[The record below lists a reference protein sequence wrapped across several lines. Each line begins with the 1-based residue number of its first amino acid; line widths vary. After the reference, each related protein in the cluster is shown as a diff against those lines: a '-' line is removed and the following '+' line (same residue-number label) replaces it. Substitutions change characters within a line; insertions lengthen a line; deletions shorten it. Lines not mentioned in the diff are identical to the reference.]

1 MYESQFI
8 LYVRSVKKVE
18 ELVEIMLGHTLITH
32 QTGPDGAV
40 VNQIMLAEAK
50 DLIKET
56 YVAVLL
62 DRKIGGA
69 CLVVSPRGG
78 VDIEQLAE
86 TEPEAI
92 KKFPLIGKNVQ
103 NIFDE
108 ASRFLFPVES
118 ETVRLQAKDQLER
131 LFNLFNSVDATMV
144 EINPFGLTPQG
155 EVLCFDAKLEFDENA
170 SYRQREI
177 FKLSESSSEQ
187 DKSESLA
194 KEHGLN
200 YIKMDGNIGCLVNGA
215 GLAMATMDLISLK
228 GGQPA
233 NFLDVG
239 GGASTAQIKVALEI
253 LLKDPQVS
261 SILVN
266 IFGGIMRC
274 DIIADGILAA
284 TKQVDLDKPLIVR
297 LSGTNAEL
305 GMKILKQSGL
315 KMEVCL
321 DAEDA
326 AECAVKLSSESSALK
341 ESFA

>member
-1 MYESQFI
+1 M
-8 LYVRSVKKVE
+8 
-18 ELVEIMLGHTLITH
+18 MLGHTLITH
-32 QTGPDGAV
+32 QTGPDGV
-40 VNQIMLAEAK
+40 IVNQIMLAEAK

-86 TEPEAI
+86 SEPEAI
-92 KKFPLIGKNVQ
+92 RKFPLIGKDLES
-103 NIFDE
+103 IFDE
-108 ASRFLFPVES
+108 ASRFLFPTES

-170 SYRQREI
+170 SYRQGEI
-177 FKLSESSSEQ
+177 FKISEAESDESEV
-187 DKSESLA
+187 LA
-194 KEHGLN
+194 KGHGLN

-228 GGQPA
+228 GGKPA

-239 GGASTAQIKVALEI
+239 GGASTPQIKVALEI
-253 LLKDPQVS
+253 LLKDPQVT

-274 DIIADGILAA
+274 DIIAEGILAA
-284 TKQVDLDKPLIVR
+284 TNQINLDKPLIVR

-305 GMKILKQSGL
+305 GMKMLKESGL
-315 KMEVCL
+315 KMDVCL

-326 AECAVKLSSESSALK
+326 AECAVKLSAEASCQLLK
-341 ESFA
+341 MSYA

>member
-1 MYESQFI
+1 M
-8 LYVRSVKKVE
+8 
-18 ELVEIMLGHTLITH
+18 MLGHTLVTH

-40 VNQIMLAEAK
+40 VNQVMLAEAK

-86 TEPEAI
+86 SEPEAI
-92 KKFPLIGKNVQ
+92 KKFPLIGNDLKA
-103 NIFDE
+103 IFDE
-108 ASRFLFPVES
+108 AARFLFPVES
-118 ETVRLQAKDQLER
+118 ESVRLQARDQLEC

-170 SYRQREI
+170 SYRQKEI
-177 FKLSESSSEQ
+177 FKLSNESSNPE
-187 DKSESLA
+187 DALA

-239 GGASTAQIKVALEI
+239 GGASTSQIKVALEI
-253 LLKDPQVS
+253 LLRDPQVS

-274 DIIADGILAA
+274 DIIAEGILAA
-284 TKQVDLDKPLIVR
+284 TKQVTLDKPLIVR

-305 GMKILKQSGL
+305 GMKMLKESGL
-315 KMEVCL
+315 KM
-321 DAEDA
+321 
-326 AECAVKLSSESSALK
+326 
-341 ESFA
+341 

>member
-1 MYESQFI
+1 ME
-8 LYVRSVKKVE
+8 KVQ
-18 ELVEIMLGHTLITH
+18 ELVGMMLGHTLVTN
-32 QTGPDGAV
+32 QTGPDGSI
-40 VNQIMLAEAK
+40 VNQVMLAEAK

-86 TEPEAI
+86 SEPHLI
-92 KKFPLIGKNVQ
+92 RKFPLIGKDLSE
-103 NIFDE
+103 IFDE
-108 ASRFLFPVES
+108 ASRFLFPIEQ
-118 ETVRLQAKDQLER
+118 EFILLKAKDQLER
-131 LFNLFNSVDATMV
+131 LFNFFNSVDATMV

-170 SYRQREI
+170 SYRQSEI
-177 FKLSESSSEQ
+177 FKLSESLAEE
-187 DKSESLA
+187 DKSELLA

-200 YIKMDGNIGCLVNGA
+200 YIKMNGNIGWLVNGA

-228 GGQPA
+228 GGKPA

-239 GGASTAQIKVALEI
+239 GGASPAQIKIALEI

-274 DIIADGILAA
+274 EIIAQGILAA
-284 TKQVDLDKPLIVR
+284 TRQINLDKPLIVR

-305 GMKILKQSGL
+305 GMKMLKESGI

-326 AECAVKLSSESSALK
+326 ADCAVKFSSESAHLK
-341 ESFA
+341 STYA

>member
-1 MYESQFI
+1 M
-8 LYVRSVKKVE
+8 
-18 ELVEIMLGHTLITH
+18 MLGHTLVTH
-32 QTGPDGAV
+32 QTGPDGSV
-40 VNQIMLAEAK
+40 VNQVMLAEAK

-62 DRKIGGA
+62 DRKIGGT

-86 TEPEAI
+86 SEPEAI
-92 KKFPLIGKNVQ
+92 KKFPLIGNDLKT
-103 NIFDE
+103 IFDE
-108 ASRFLFPVES
+108 AARFLFPVES
-118 ETVRLQAKDQLER
+118 ESVRLQARDQLER

-177 FKLSESSSEQ
+177 FKLSNESSNPE
-187 DKSESLA
+187 DALA

-239 GGASTAQIKVALEI
+239 GGASTSQIKVALEI
-253 LLKDPQVS
+253 LLRDPQVS

-274 DIIADGILAA
+274 DIIAEGILAA
-284 TKQVDLDKPLIVR
+284 TKQVKLDKPLIVR

-305 GMKILKQSGL
+305 GMKMLKESGL

-321 DAEDA
+321 DAEEA
-326 AECAVKLSSESSALK
+326 AEHAVIKSGISENIQYSKSFESKELK
-341 ESFA
+341 ESYA